1 MSDPDAGK
9 KTEKMKGAKKANSGD
24 GGSDPFDEDALGKAY
39 DTRILVR
46 LWPYV
51 LPYWRQVA
59 MTLLLFL
66 PIFVLEL
73 APAWIVKSGIDRV
86 VVAKEAGPGFAD
98 WVDDQVGGFFDP
110 PTDWSLGGWLAMLYV
125 ITTLVLGAMQYVYQ
139 VLMASTGQ
147 YAMRGLRKH
156 VFGHIQTLQ
165 MSYFDVIPVGRL
177 VTRATNDV
185 ENVAEMFAQ
194 GLVAL
199 ITDVIKMVGYALILF
214 ALSPKLATWAFAIV
228 PVLAVAAVIF
238 RLKVREAFREV
249 RVRIARI
256 NTYIQESVTGMKVVQ
271 LFSREARNMAEFDA
285 MNADH
290 RDAWNKSIR
299 YDSLLFATVE
309 VATGITMA
317 VILGV
322 GTGVAEVGIM
332 YVFIDY
338 MQRFFMPLRDLSA
351 KYSVMQS
358 AMAGAERIFQVLDT
372 APEVADLVETAA
384 VGRPE
389 EKGLV
394 EFDHVWFSYGDTK
407 GGETEGRSPDDID
420 WILQDVSF
428 RVEVGEKVAFVGAT
442 GAGKTTIIKL
452 LTRLYDVDRGCV
464 RVDGIDV
471 RDIPQ
476 RDLRR
481 RIATVLQDVFL
492 FSGTLAR
499 NIALGRA
506 DLSES
511 DVREA
516 AIAVEAH
523 PFIEKLPD
531 GYGTEVLERGAN
543 FSTGQRQI
551 LSFARA
557 LAHGAHI
564 LVLDEATSAI
574 DTETEAAIQRG
585 IHVLMEGKTAI
596 AIAHRLS
603 TIRDVDTIHVLKSG
617 RLVESGS
624 HTVLLG
630 HGGHYARL
638 HQLQSENEQGGGA
651 AEVGSQ
657 QA

>member
-1 MSDPDAGK
+1 
-9 KTEKMKGAKKANSGD
+9 
-24 GGSDPFDEDALGKAY
+24 
-39 DTRILVR
+39 
-46 LWPYV
+46 
-51 LPYWRQVA
+51 
-59 MTLLLFL
+59 
-66 PIFVLEL
+66 
-73 APAWIVKSGIDRV
+73 
-86 VVAKEAGPGFAD
+86 
-98 WVDDQVGGFFDP
+98 
-110 PTDWSLGGWLAMLYV
+110 
-125 ITTLVLGAMQYVYQ
+125 
-139 VLMASTGQ
+139 MASTGQ

-156 VFGHIQTLQ
+156 VFEHIQTLQ

-194 GLVAL
+194 DLVAL

-471 RDIPQ
+471 RDIP
-476 RDLRR
+476 
-481 RIATVLQDVFL
+481 
-492 FSGTLAR
+492 
-499 NIALGRA
+499 
-506 DLSES
+506 
-511 DVREA
+511 
-516 AIAVEAH
+516 
-523 PFIEKLPD
+523 
-531 GYGTEVLERGAN
+531 
-543 FSTGQRQI
+543 
-551 LSFARA
+551 
-557 LAHGAHI
+557 
-564 LVLDEATSAI
+564 
-574 DTETEAAIQRG
+574 
-585 IHVLMEGKTAI
+585 
-596 AIAHRLS
+596 
-603 TIRDVDTIHVLKSG
+603 
-617 RLVESGS
+617 
-624 HTVLLG
+624 
-630 HGGHYARL
+630 
-638 HQLQSENEQGGGA
+638 NEISA
-651 AEVGSQ
+651 AESRQFFRTYSFSAEPWRAISRSVVLICPRAMFGRPRSLLKRTPSSKSCPMATEPRCWSAARTFRPAKGRSCPSLGPWPTVRIFSCSTKR
-657 QA
+657 QAPSIRKRKRPFSAAFTF

>member
-1 MSDPDAGK
+1 
-9 KTEKMKGAKKANSGD
+9 
-24 GGSDPFDEDALGKAY
+24 
-39 DTRILVR
+39 
-46 LWPYV
+46 
-51 LPYWRQVA
+51 
-59 MTLLLFL
+59 
-66 PIFVLEL
+66 
-73 APAWIVKSGIDRV
+73 
-86 VVAKEAGPGFAD
+86 
-98 WVDDQVGGFFDP
+98 
-110 PTDWSLGGWLAMLYV
+110 
-125 ITTLVLGAMQYVYQ
+125 
-139 VLMASTGQ
+139 
-147 YAMRGLRKH
+147 
-156 VFGHIQTLQ
+156 
-165 MSYFDVIPVGRL
+165 
-177 VTRATNDV
+177 
-185 ENVAEMFAQ
+185 
-194 GLVAL
+194 
-199 ITDVIKMVGYALILF
+199 
-214 ALSPKLATWAFAIV
+214 
-228 PVLAVAAVIF
+228 
-238 RLKVREAFREV
+238 
-249 RVRIARI
+249 
-256 NTYIQESVTGMKVVQ
+256 MKVVQ

-372 APEVADLVETAA
+372 APKVADLVETAA

-394 EFDHVWFSYGDTK
+394 EFDHVWFSYGETKGGETK
-407 GGETEGRSPDDID
+407 GGETEGRSPDEIN

-452 LTRLYDVDRGCV
+452 LTRLYDVDRGCI

-506 DLSES
+506 DLSEG

-516 AIAVEAH
+516 AVAVEAH

-603 TIRDVDTIHVLKSG
+603 TIRDVDTIHVLKGG

-624 HTVLLG
+624 HSVLLG

-638 HQLQSENEQGGGA
+638 HQLQSENEHGGGE
-651 AEVGSQ
+651 AEVGSL